1 MTAMTTAAPLSPDNG
16 WRAAIVY
23 LRASGE
29 ADFALRTTVVANPSA
44 ERLVVA
50 CDVII
55 PLVSGRVGRRLIAK
69 CFADDSGARTFAVM
83 RALEAALAPAAG
95 AAPTLAGA
103 APTLAVPRALCYDAK
118 RRCLVQER
126 VEALPF
132 DALTDPSAQTEA
144 LRATGV
150 ALAELHALDLPELSE
165 LPARRFDEHVGDLVH
180 PHPEA
185 LAERRPELAGAL
197 RAVLA
202 GCRAATEGGGRG
214 RAAPLHRDLHPRQ
227 LFYDGRQVWLI
238 DWDLAAAGDP
248 GLDLGNFVALLEIK
262 HGAAGRAMSA
272 AFLEGYA
279 ARSAAWP
286 QLAARLPG
294 WQATACLRR
303 ACKAQRLGGAGANDE
318 ARRLL
323 RRAEYLLEGRGGPES

>member
-1 MTAMTTAAPLSPDNG
+1 MTAMTAVTTAAPLSPDNG

-83 RALEAALAPAAG
+83 RALEAALARP
-95 AAPTLAGA
+95 AGA

-126 VEALPF
+126 VDALSL

-150 ALAELHALDLPELSE
+150 ALAELHALDLPE

-202 GCRAATEGGGRG
+202 GCRAATEGGGR
-214 RAAPLHRDLHPRQ
+214 APTAPLHRDLHPRQ

-248 GLDLGNFVALLEIK
+248 GLDLGNFVTLLEIK
-262 HGAAGRAMSA
+262 HGTAGRAMGA

-323 RRAEYLLEGRGGPES
+323 RRAEILLEGRGGPAQ